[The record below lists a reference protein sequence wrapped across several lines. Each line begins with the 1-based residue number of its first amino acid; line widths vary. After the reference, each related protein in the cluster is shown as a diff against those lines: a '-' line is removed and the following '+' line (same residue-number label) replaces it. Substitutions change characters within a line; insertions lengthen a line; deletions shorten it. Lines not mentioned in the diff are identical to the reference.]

1 MELYED
7 AVSLALGI
15 DIELAKRVANKPR
28 DPETKK
34 NLWLTIVKHLVEG
47 KNNVKGYELFYFCTC
62 VCSHLL
68 VLWRLCSSAHCLPS
82 KT

>member
-47 KNNVKGYELFYFCTC
+47 KNNVKGYAMIRLHLFFGL
-62 VCSHLL
+62 VNLL
-68 VLWRLCSSAHCLPS
+68 TLFSFFL
-82 KT
+82 TN